1 MNLAKIENI
10 NTIANNSEINESK
23 EPEINSQI
31 EPRKSKSKLWVQS
44 KFGFDRNA
52 TSSIITVIEKF
63 VRKIYRKFK
72 NVTQQADGPH
82 TCSGLYGRL
91 CGL

>member
-44 KFGFDRNA
+44 NIGFDRNA
-52 TSSIITVIEKF
+52 T
-63 VRKIYRKFK
+63 
-72 NVTQQADGPH
+72 
-82 TCSGLYGRL
+82 
-91 CGL
+91 